1 MKFVTADGTDKFETS
16 VVEGKEVKTLVEA
29 ARKIELEFNFG
40 ETLEEAIELYGKEV
54 VFSAY
59 VASAKVD
66 AQALVR
72 RYLKSN
78 VPAVEGVST
87 ERPYTDDEI
96 AAKLASWK
104 PGVKTDRGTTSV
116 ADQAEKI
123 LGKMTDAQK
132 AEFLKKLQEMAG

>member
-1 MKFVTADGTDKFETS
+1 MKFVTADGSDVKNEAGE
-16 VVEGKEVKTLVEA
+16 VVQA
-29 ARKIELEFNFG
+29 ARRIELEFNFG
-40 ETLEEAIELYGKEV
+40 VTLQEAVELYGEEV

-72 RYLKSN
+72 RYLKQN

-87 ERPYTDDEI
+87 ERPYTDEEI
-96 AAKLASWK
+96 AAKLANWK

-123 LGKMTDAQK
+123 LGKMTDVQK